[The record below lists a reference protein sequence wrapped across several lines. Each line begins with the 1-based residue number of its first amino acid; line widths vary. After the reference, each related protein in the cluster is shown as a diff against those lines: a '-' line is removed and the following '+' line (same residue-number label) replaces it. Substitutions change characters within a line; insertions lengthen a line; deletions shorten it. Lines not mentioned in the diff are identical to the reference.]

1 MQSVQQI
8 GGSLIAV
15 WATMPIVVI
24 IIAMFLLVIMI
35 GLIANTNAIDKKLEK
50 ILEMMQDKNRGSKL

>member
-1 MQSVQQI
+1 MQSIQQI
-8 GGSLIAV
+8 GGSLVAV

-50 ILEMMQDKNRGSKL
+50 ILEMMQDKNQGSKL

>member
-8 GGSLIAV
+8 GGSLVAV

-50 ILEMMQDKNRGSKL
+50 ILEMMQDKNQGSKL